1 LIAENEMK
9 QLHSSIINTSSCFF
23 QKLVAIFLCSLFL
36 TQAVYAQKEFDVLQG
51 WIQFSDARNSLY
63 HYLANQAYDLLG
75 KRKNEIAKLQSL
87 SDWQQRQQ
95 SLRKTFLDI
104 VGPLPGKTPLNANI
118 VKTISEDGYKIE
130 HIIFESQPKFYVTSS
145 LFIPNN
151 LKEKA
156 PVIIYC
162 SGHSEDGYR
171 NPTYQQAILNL
182 VAKGFIVFA
191 FDPIGQ
197 GERLQYYDPS
207 TKTSYIKER
216 DHEHSYTGA
225 QLFITGSSLAKY
237 MLWDGIRAIDY
248 LVTRKEVDTSRIG
261 ITGRSGGG
269 TQSAYI
275 AAFDDR
281 IKVLVTE
288 SYITNFKR
296 LIQSTG
302 PQCAEQDMFNAIE
315 HGIDLADLL
324 EVRAPQPTMMISTT
338 RDATF
343 SIQGAIESAEEA
355 SQIYKAYN
363 KADDFRMVIDD
374 APHASTKKDREAMYA
389 FFQKYLMNEGDSTDK
404 EVKILPAEELQV
416 TKTGQVTTS
425 LKSETVFSLNQKT
438 LDSLESKLQAS
449 RKNLPQ
455 YFSNVIESAKKLSGY
470 QPPQINEPVFAGR
483 LPKEN
488 YVIEKYFIKGEGDY
502 VIPYLLI
509 KPNHPNHKGLLYLNP
524 SGKAAEALPGKEIE
538 WFASNGFTVLA
549 PDLLGYGETGPGDF
563 RGDSY
568 INGVSY
574 NVWFLSMLIG
584 RSITGIQ
591 AADIVK
597 LTSILKKETSE
608 IYAIAKG
615 ELSPV
620 LLHAAAFDTTIKKVA
635 LIKLYSSY
643 RALVMNHHYS
653 ASYIHSAVPAALTA
667 YDLPDLAASLAP
679 GKLLIADVRDGAGN
693 KTDSAII
700 NKDISIIKE
709 AYHHK
714 NADENLEIYTG
725 DTSKNKEDFYKA
737 WIK

>member
-1 LIAENEMK
+1 MK
-9 QLHSSIINTSSCFF
+9 QLLSLVIKTKLFF
-23 QKLVAIFLCSLFL
+23 SKKFLTLFL
-36 TQAVYAQKEFDVLQG
+36 YILFLNNAVYSQKEFDVLQG
-51 WIQFSDARNSLY
+51 WIQFSDARNSMY
-63 HYLANQAYDLLG
+63 HYLANQAYDLLD
-75 KRKNEIAKLQSL
+75 KRSSEIAKLQSL

-95 SLRKTFLDI
+95 WLRKTFSDI
-104 VGPLPGKTPLNANI
+104 VGPFPQKTPLNAG
-118 VKTISEDGYKIE
+118 VAETITKDSYKIE

-151 LKEKA
+151 LKNGKA
-156 PVIIYC
+156 PAIIYC
-162 SGHSEDGYR
+162 SGHSEDAYR
-171 NPTYQQAILNL
+171 NPAYQQPILNL

-197 GERLQYYDPS
+197 GERLQYYDS
-207 TKTSYIKER
+207 ATKASYIKER
-216 DHEHSYTGA
+216 DQEHSYTGA
-225 QLFITGSSLAKY
+225 QLFITESSLAKY
-237 MLWDGIRAIDY
+237 MIWDGIRAIDY
-248 LVTRKEVDTSRIG
+248 LVTRKEVDASKIG

-296 LIQSTG
+296 LIQSSG

-315 HGIDLADLL
+315 RGIDMADLL
-324 EVRAPQPTMMISTT
+324 EVRAPLPTMMISTT

-343 SIQGAIESAEEA
+343 SIQGAIETAEEV

-389 FFQKYLMNEGDSTDK
+389 FFQKYLMNAGDSTDK
-404 EVKILPAEELQV
+404 EVKLLSAEELHV
-416 TKTGQVTTS
+416 TKTGQVSTS
-425 LKSETVFSLNQKT
+425 LNSETVFSLNQKI
-438 LDSLESKLQAS
+438 LYSLENKLQAA

-455 YFSNVIESAKKLSGY
+455 YFSNAIESAKKLSGY
-470 QPPQINEPVFAGR
+470 QEPQKDEPVFTGR

-488 YVIEKYFIKGEGDY
+488 YVVEKYFVKGEGGY

-509 KPNHPNHKGLLYLNP
+509 KPDHPNHKGLIYLNP
-524 SGKAAEALPGKEIE
+524 SAKSAEALEGGEIE
-538 WFASNGFTVLA
+538 WFVSNGFTVLA
-549 PDLLGYGETGPGDF
+549 PDLLGYGEIGPGDF
-563 RGDSY
+563 HGDSY

-574 NVWFLSMLIG
+574 NVWFLSMLID

-597 LTSILKKETSE
+597 LTSLLKKETNE
-608 IYAIAKG
+608 VYAVAIK
-615 ELSPV
+615 ELSAA
-620 LLHAAAFDTTIKKVA
+620 LLHAAAFDTTIKHIA
-635 LIKLYSSY
+635 LIEPYSSY
-643 RALVMNHHYS
+643 RALAMNHYYNT
-653 ASYIHSAVPAALTA
+653 AYVHSAVPAALTA

-679 GKLLIADVRDGAGN
+679 RKLMIADARDGAGN
-693 KTDSAII
+693 KTDSTII
-700 NKDISIIKE
+700 NEDLSIIKA
-709 AYHHK
+709 AYHYK

-725 DTSKNKEDFYKA
+725 KVSESKQDFYRT

>member
-1 LIAENEMK
+1 MK
-9 QLHSSIINTSSCFF
+9 QPLSFIMKWCFF
-23 QKLVAIFLCSLFL
+23 KKELVTLFLCILFL
-36 TQAVYAQKEFDVLQG
+36 NTAAYSQKEFDVLQG
-51 WIQFSDARNSLY
+51 WIQFSDARNSMY
-63 HYLANQAYDLLG
+63 HYLANQAYNLLD
-75 KRKNEIAKLQSL
+75 KRANEIANFNSL
-87 SDWQQRQQ
+87 SVWQQRQE
-95 SLRKTFLDI
+95 LLHKTFLDI
-104 VGPLPGKTPLNANI
+104 VGPFPEKTPLNANI
-118 VKTISEDGYKIE
+118 VKTISKDSYKIE
-130 HIIFESQPKFYVTSS
+130 HIIFESQSKFYVTSS
-145 LFIPNN
+145 LFIPKN
-151 LKEKA
+151 LKDGKA
-156 PVIIYC
+156 PAIIYC

-182 VAKGFIVFA
+182 VSKGFIVFA

-197 GERLQYYDPS
+197 GERLQYYDSS

-216 DHEHSYTGA
+216 DQEHSYTGA

-237 MLWDGIRAIDY
+237 MIWDGVRAIDY

-296 LIQSTG
+296 LIQSSG

-315 HGIDLADLL
+315 YGMDMADLL

-343 SIQGAIESAEEA
+343 SIQGAIETAEEV
-355 SQIYKAYN
+355 SQVYKVYN
-363 KADDFRMVIDD
+363 KPDDFRMVIDD
-374 APHASTKKDREAMYA
+374 AAHASTKKDREAMYA
-389 FFQKYLMNEGDSTDK
+389 FFQKHLMNAGDSADK
-404 EVKILPAEELQV
+404 EVKLLSAEELRI

-425 LKSETVFSLNQKT
+425 LKSETVFSLNQQL
-438 LDSLESKLQAS
+438 LDSLENNLQAA
-449 RKNLPQ
+449 RKKPQ
-455 YFSNVIESAKKLSGY
+455 HFSDVIESAKKLSGY
-470 QPPQINEPVFAGR
+470 QEPQIDVPVFTGR

-488 YVIEKYFIKGEGDY
+488 YVIEKYFVKGEGDY

-524 SGKAAEALPGKEIE
+524 AGKSAGVLPGKEIE
-538 WFASNGFTVLA
+538 WFVNNGFTVLA
-549 PDLLGYGETGPGDF
+549 PDLLGYGEIGPGDF

-574 NVWFLSMLIG
+574 NVWFLSMLIN

-597 LTSILKKETSE
+597 LASILKKETKE

-615 ELSPV
+615 ELSPA
-620 LLHAAAFDTTIKKVA
+620 LLHAAAIDTTIKYIA
-635 LIKLYSSY
+635 LIQPYSSY
-643 RALVMNHHYS
+643 RAVVMNHHYN
-653 ASYIHSAVPAALTA
+653 AAYVHSAVPAALIA
-667 YDLPDLAASLAP
+667 YDLPDIAASLAP
-679 GKLLIADVRDGAGN
+679 RKLMIADARDGAGN
-693 KTDSAII
+693 KIDSTII
-700 NKDISIIKE
+700 NEDLSTIKA
-709 AYHHK
+709 AYHYK

-725 DTSKNKEDFYKA
+725 EISQNKEDFYRT